1 VSAPAVAAR
10 RRRFRLRLL
19 LGFLALLLI
28 AYTRQMLASPTVG
41 QDFRAYYAGASVL
54 RAGGNPY
61 DWSQLGPTEEALYN
75 TPHHLQ
81 GGDPRFYDFLP
92 LPEGPWLLAALV
104 PLTTLPWPAAD
115 AVFTVFLLLIT
126 VGSAWL
132 ILRHLGW
139 RGRPLSLGLFAVT
152 LSPVVFIS
160 LFLGQATPLVFAA
173 FAGALVLANRQPWP
187 AGLLLAVVWI
197 KPNLGLVLPLVI
209 LLQAGAWRRLLVA
222 FGVGTLAMFA
232 IAGSLLGPGL
242 AQWPRGILQLWRS
255 VQGPQPDVA
264 SLHSFYYP
272 LLGGWMKTAAL
283 VLVCLALGAYGLWA
297 VRRLPARP
305 MVGMTL
311 LVIWLCAV
319 PFVHSFDAILLLPVV
334 AILVEPTLGGLD
346 DPWVELAIWAFA
358 LCPLLYFT
366 GLHLGPL
373 NGFGAI
379 PVALTAW
386 AWHRRIVAPAPPAME
401 AAA

>member
-1 VSAPAVAAR
+1 
-10 RRRFRLRLL
+10 
-19 LGFLALLLI
+19 
-28 AYTRQMLASPTVG
+28 
-41 QDFRAYYAGASVL
+41 
-54 RAGGNPY
+54 
-61 DWSQLGPTEEALYN
+61 
-75 TPHHLQ
+75 
-81 GGDPRFYDFLP
+81 
-92 LPEGPWLLAALV
+92 V

-139 RGRPLSLGLFAVT
+139 RGRPLGLGLFVVT

-173 FAGALVLANRQPWP
+173 FAGALMLANRHPWP
-187 AGLLLAVVWI
+187 AGLLLALVWI
-197 KPNLGLVLPLVI
+197 KPNLGLVLPVVV
-209 LLQAGAWRRLLVA
+209 LLQTGAWRRLLMA
-222 FGVGTLAMFA
+222 LGVGTLAMFA
-232 IAGSLLGPGL
+232 IAGALLGSGL

-319 PFVHSFDAILLLPVV
+319 PFVHSFDAILLVPVV
-334 AILVEPTLGGLD
+334 AILVEPTLRGLD